1 MQHWKGNIDDMP
13 PDLRAT
19 FFDRAGNSWKELGG
33 ELDHWLKGDLL
44 PALERIWW
52 LVKYY
57 PTDDSPKEYPQ
68 SICGKPFNNGWEL
81 IASTLAVFA
90 SRDEWRA
97 GIKVLMDFASVD
109 DGAFNSVTGDNVELV
124 KWSEG
129 AEKALLPWAELGIAN
144 KQVIADTFNRLTEMQ
159 NLILDKM
166 EKRKAEE
173 EDFENK
179 HPWRGKG
186 ESYIVAYLMGRGYS
200 WDMILQMPF
209 NIWLLFTWHL
219 EGVMGN

>member
-1 MQHWKGNIDDMP
+1 MQHWKGSIDDMP
-13 PDLRAT
+13 PDLRAG
-19 FFDRAGNSWKELGG
+19 FFDKVGTSWKGLGG
-33 ELDHWLKGDLL
+33 ELDHWLKGEPL

-57 PTDDSPKEYPQ
+57 PTTDSPKDYPL
-68 SICGKPFNNGWEL
+68 GWEL

-90 SRDEWRA
+90 TRDEWRA
-97 GIKVLMDFASVD
+97 AVKVLMDFASVD
-109 DGAFNSVTGDNVELV
+109 DAACDSLTGDGVELIQ
-124 KWSEG
+124 WSKS
-129 AEKALLPWAELGIAN
+129 AEAALTPWFQLGMAN
-144 KQVIADTFNRLTEMQ
+144 KVKIAEVFDRLTEMQ

-173 EDFENK
+173 EDYESK
-179 HPWRGKG
+179 YPWRSKG
-186 ESYIVAYLMGRGYS
+186 ESYIVAYLMGKGYS
-200 WDMILQMPF
+200 YDAILDMPF